1 MQKTNILD
9 GGDFD
14 FLKDD
19 ANLRSKGATLGGLHI
34 STDLGITPAPFN
46 ILKKVK
52 ADLKVIHEL
61 LESTA
66 YGWLN
71 RCTGDQLKQIAKDH
85 PVEVMRPLDETN
97 WFWIEGFDVGPDR
110 RWYVYE
116 DEGRS
121 HEIGN
126 LYTDDL
132 LALLETVEKV
142 LFTNKIKEGQ

>member
-1 MQKTNILD
+1 MKKTDILN

-14 FLKDD
+14 FLRDD
-19 ANLRSKGATLGGLHI
+19 AVIRSKGATLGGLHI
-34 STDLGITPAPFN
+34 SNDLGIIPAPFN

-52 ADLKVIHEL
+52 SDLKVIHEL

-85 PVEVMRPLDETN
+85 PVDLMCPQDETR
-97 WFWIEGFDVGPDR
+97 WFRIEGFDVGPDHK
-110 RWYVYE
+110 WYACA
-116 DEGRS
+116 DEGES
-121 HEIGN
+121 HEVGQ

-142 LFTNKIKEGQ
+142 LYTNKIKEA